1 MYKAAHTSRAH
12 TPSPAMALGA
22 AALLLGALGALAYL
36 LWGAGSPADRQ
47 SGVSADGEILAQEGD
62 PDQGSTDETTTLSLD
77 DLPDVTYDLVISR
90 DPFEPVRPEPV
101 AENGDGNG
109 AGNGNGGTNG
119 NGNGGTNGN
128 GSGSDG
134 GRDDG
139 SGTSNGQAGNG
150 TTGDKET
157 GAGTITAPGT
167 PPPPRPGQPCE
178 PAGTFISCDGILLR
192 VLTAGDSS
200 ARVQIGDVV
209 YEPQVGQPFAQ
220 DFVLNSTR
228 GGCASIT
235 YDGRQAFQACP
246 DGVAVK

>member
-1 MYKAAHTSRAH
+1 MNKAAHARRAD
-12 TPSPAMALGA
+12 TPTPVLALGA
-22 AALLLGALGALAYL
+22 AVLLLGALAALAYL
-36 LWGAGSPADRQ
+36 LWGAGSPDDRQ
-47 SGVSADGEILAQEGD
+47 SGVSADGEILAQGAD
-62 PDQGSTDETTTLSLD
+62 SDGGSTDETTTLSLD

-101 AENGDGNG
+101 AESGDGDGSGNGTGSGNGDGNG
-109 AGNGNGGTNG
+109 SSTGN
-119 NGNGGTNGN
+119 
-128 GSGSDG
+128 

-139 SGTSNGQAGNG
+139 SGGTNGQAGNG

-157 GAGTITAPGT
+157 GSGSVTAPGT

-178 PAGTFISCDGILLR
+178 PAGTFISCEGILLR
-192 VLTAGDSS
+192 VLSAGDGG